1 MMRASID
8 IGSNSVLL
16 LIADIAE
23 DGTLKEVANESRVT
37 ALGKGLSSSGNF
49 AEASMK
55 ETYLVLKEYV
65 HLASDLDIEADQ
77 IVVTATEASRVA
89 KNAQE
94 FYERVTSKLGIKVSI
109 ISGEGEAYYTALGVC
124 RMAKSEDEI
133 SIVDIGGASTEIM
146 RVRARPFKV
155 LQSLS
160 LPIGSVRA
168 SDWMSEGK
176 LVTELRTAWAGTGA
190 EELACDNAIFVAG
203 TMTSIGAM
211 VLGMTT
217 FDGGKLD
224 GQKIEYSKLC
234 EFVEKISELDNEKLL
249 EHYPFL
255 GKRAASIIGGAEV
268 ALFIGDRLGLK
279 EVQISPY
286 GLRYGT
292 VLEGKLE
299 ERYVQ
304 RCYG

>member
-16 LIADIAE
+16 LIGEVNE
-23 DGTLKEVANESRVT
+23 DGSLREIANESRVT
-37 ALGKGLSSSGNF
+37 ALGKGLSSTGNF
-49 AEASMK
+49 AEETMK

-65 HLASDLDIEADQ
+65 YLAEDIGIKPEQ

-89 KNAQE
+89 KNAPE
-94 FYERVTSKLGIKVSI
+94 FYERVTAKLGIKVSI

-124 RMAKSEDEI
+124 RMANSEGTI

-146 RVRARPFKV
+146 RVRSRPFKV
-155 LQSLS
+155 MKSLS

-176 LVTELRTAWAGTGA
+176 LLTELRTAWAGTGA
-190 EELACDNAIFVAG
+190 DELACENAIFVAG
-203 TMTSIGAM
+203 TMTSLGAM

-224 GQKIEYSKLC
+224 GQKIAYSKLC
-234 EFVEKISELDNEKLL
+234 DFVEKVSELGSEKLL

-292 VLEGKLE
+292 VLEEKLE

>member
-16 LIADIAE
+16 LIAEVDV
-23 DGTLKEVANESRVT
+23 DGNLREVTNESRVT
-37 ALGKGLSSSGNF
+37 ALGKGLDSTGNF
-49 AEASMK
+49 SEITMK

-65 HLASDLDIEADQ
+65 HLVEDIGISSDK
-77 IVVTATEASRVA
+77 IVITATEASRVA
-89 KNAQE
+89 KNAPE
-94 FYERVTSKLGIKVSI
+94 FYDRVTKKLGIKVSV

-124 RMAKSEDEI
+124 RMAKSEDII

-146 RVRARPFKV
+146 RVRSHPFKV
-155 LQSLS
+155 MKSLS

-168 SDWMSEGK
+168 SDWIAEGR
-176 LVTELRTAWAGTGA
+176 LLTELRTAWAGTGA
-190 EELACDNAIFVAG
+190 DELACDNAIFVAG
-203 TMTSIGAM
+203 TMTSLGAM

-224 GQKIEYSKLC
+224 GQRISYAKLCDFVERVSKL
-234 EFVEKISELDNEKLL
+234 EGEKLL

-255 GKRAASIIGGAEV
+255 GKRATSIIGGAEV

-292 VLEGKLE
+292 VLEGKME